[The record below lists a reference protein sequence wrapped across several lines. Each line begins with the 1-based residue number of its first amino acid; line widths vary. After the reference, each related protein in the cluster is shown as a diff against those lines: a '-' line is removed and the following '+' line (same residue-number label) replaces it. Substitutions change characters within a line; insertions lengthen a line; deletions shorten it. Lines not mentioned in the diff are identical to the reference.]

1 LILSRRPQLSARH
14 SGLFSL
20 SMCAL
25 LFASSPKGM
34 SNVVGTDL
42 QNFNASTS
50 GIDYVSVQASETLE
64 PGYFNVGL
72 MLNYAVNTLPVF
84 TGESDV
90 QSRTNLHDTLLTS
103 EYLIAAGLL
112 PNLEGFV
119 ALGHLLRQS
128 IDEHQ
133 EAQGQYQGTGLTNYR
148 FGVKYHLGDFKGT
161 GFALASSANINRIRK
176 NPYLGT
182 RNSPIYHVE
191 AIADRTWGRFD
202 SSFNIGYR
210 WRSPGGEIE
219 GSQIE
224 PTVNQWIVSAGI
236 NFLMP
241 ELDTKLIAEIYGSR
255 PVGNPNSD
263 SSARQAS
270 SAEAILGLKHDL
282 SSELALHFGGG
293 SELINGVASPDWRLY
308 SGINWTFGTSAASP
322 HSGRT
327 LSQIAE
333 QVSPNE
339 EKVVLYSINFDTGS
353 YDLTRPGSKKI
364 VDDFANFLKD
374 HGDYKRLLIEGHTDS
389 IGAAEGNLALSR
401 QRAEAIKSYL
411 NQNFQIDAS
420 KMETVGFGESAPIA
434 DNGNM
439 QGRLKNRR
447 VVIRIFK

>member
-1 LILSRRPQLSARH
+1 MIRLAKHLPRHVSLVYLPFYALVFTLSQSGSA
-14 SGLFSL
+14 
-20 SMCAL
+20 
-25 LFASSPKGM
+25 
-34 SNVVGTDL
+34 NVVGTDL

-50 GIDYVSVQASETLE
+50 GIDYVTVQAAETLE

-84 TGESDV
+84 TSAADV
-90 QSRTNLHDTLLTS
+90 QNRTNLHDTLLTS
-103 EYLIAAGLL
+103 EYLIAAGIL

-148 FGVKYHLGDFKGT
+148 VGFKYHLGDFNGI
-161 GFALASSANINRIRK
+161 GIAVAPSANFNRIRK
-176 NPYLGT
+176 NPYLGA

-191 AIADRTWGRFD
+191 AILDRAWGRFD
-202 SSFNIGYR
+202 SSLNMGYR
-210 WRSPGGEIE
+210 WRSPGGKIA

-224 PTVNQWIVSAGI
+224 PTVNQWVVSAGV

-255 PVGNPNSD
+255 PVGNPSSD

-282 SSELALHFGGG
+282 STEVAVHFGGG

-308 SGINWTFGTSAASP
+308 SGINWTFGTQRASTLAER
-322 HSGRT
+322 S
-327 LSQIAE
+327 LSQATE
-333 QVSPNE
+333 RVSATE
-339 EKVVLYSINFDTGS
+339 EKVVLYSIHFDTGS
-353 YDLTRPGSKKI
+353 YDLTRPRSKKI
-364 VDDFANFLKD
+364 VDDFARFLRE
-374 HGDYKRLLIEGHTDS
+374 HGDYKRLVIEGHTDS

-401 QRAEAIKSYL
+401 QRAESIKSYL
-411 NQNFQIDAS
+411 NQNYQIEAD